1 MNTFLEKKNKN
12 KWYTRKWTYDWSLY
26 RLSDKD
32 ILFLWWWWWWLEIV
46 GRDDDDELFEWCL
59 LIIIKAVV
67 PEEGGVLTTV
77 GIMWSLEAVA
87 VGVDGGAPTV
97 SELFE
102 AVRCCV
108 CLEEATRSAWDWER
122 PNWTLL
128 GRNFDNIVDDGGTD
142 GIFNVWRES
151 VKSDV

>member
-1 MNTFLEKKNKN
+1 MIKRS
-12 KWYTRKWTYDWSLY
+12 YTRKWTYDWSLY

-32 ILFLWWWWWWLEIV
+32 ILLVWWWLEIL
-46 GRDDDDELFEWCL
+46 GRDDDEELFEWCL

-67 PEEGGVLTTV
+67 AEEGGVLITAGV
-77 GIMWSLEAVA
+77 MWSLDDVVA
-87 VGVDGGAPTV
+87 GVEGEAPTT

-108 CLEEATRSAWDWER
+108 CLEEVSRSTWDWER

-128 GRNFDNIVDDGGTD
+128 GRNFDNIVEDGGTD
-142 GIFNVWRES
+142 GVFKFWRLWLES